1 MQLEE
6 HMWFRRWNRSCPV
19 CVCRHAISLVCSAL
33 LLCFSF
39 FFVHSFVALR
49 CFSLAKAAFATL
61 RIDKVVFLQSW
72 QQRLARSKE
81 FETQE
86 RFPGIARHGGIQV
99 FETRGSNCYGGS
111 CISLLDP
118 GRRWRLRFNN
128 L

>member
-19 CVCRHAISLVCSAL
+19 CVCRHAISLACSV
-33 LLCFSF
+33 CFSF

-49 CFSLAKAAFATL
+49 CFSLLKAAFATL

-81 FETQE
+81 FETRE
-86 RFPGIARHGGIQV
+86 RFPGIARRCGIQA
-99 FETRGSNCYGGS
+99 FEIRGSNSDGGS
-111 CISLLDP
+111 CISLLVP
-118 GRRWRLRFNN
+118 GRRWRLR
-128 L
+128 LE